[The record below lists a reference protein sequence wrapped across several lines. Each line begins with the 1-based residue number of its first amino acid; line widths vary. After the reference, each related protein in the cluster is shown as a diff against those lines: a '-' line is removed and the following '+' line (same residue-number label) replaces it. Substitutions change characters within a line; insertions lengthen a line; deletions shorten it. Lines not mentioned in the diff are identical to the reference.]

1 MSYGFQIAFS
11 LYYIQHITPPRLYA
25 TAVMIYTTANMGVAC
40 MLASLTGGY
49 MFAVSST
56 LLLGVST
63 VFMLLSA
70 AVFSLTFL
78 KRAK

>member
-1 MSYGFQIAFS
+1 
-11 LYYIQHITPPRLYA
+11 
-25 TAVMIYTTANMGVAC
+25 MIYTTANMGVAC